1 MLIEIP
7 GVLDTSKLTNI
18 RAMLEKVTF
27 VNGKHSAGQAASRV
41 KNNEEMKQGGQ
52 QAEYLDHLLMSSLA
66 ENARFRSA
74 ALPYRVAQPVFARY
88 TSGMQYGDHVD
99 DPIMGSGP
107 EKFRTDVSITVF
119 LNEPADY
126 DGGELIINT
135 TYGEKAVKLPA
146 GSAVLYPSASVHRV
160 TEISRGERLAAIVW
174 LQSMVRDPGQRE
186 LLFELDQ
193 ARNKLL
199 ADNPDAQET
208 KQVDRAYVN
217 LVRMWSEV

>member
-7 GVLDTSKLTNI
+7 NILDTNKLTNI
-18 RAMLEKVTF
+18 RTMLEKVTF
-27 VNGKHSAGQAASRV
+27 VDGKHSAGQAASRV
-41 KNNEEMKQGGQ
+41 KNNEEMKQGTQ

-66 ENARFRSA
+66 ENASFCSG

-88 TSGMQYGDHVD
+88 TPGMQYGDHVD

-146 GSAVLYPSASVHRV
+146 GSALLYPSASVHRV
-160 TEISRGERLAAIVW
+160 AEITRGERLAAIVW

>member
-7 GVLDTSKLTNI
+7 NVLDANKLASI
-18 RAMLEKVTF
+18 RDMLKKVEF
-27 VNGKHSAGQAASRV
+27 IDGKHSAGQAASRV
-41 KNNEEMKQGGQ
+41 KNNQEMKQGTQ
-52 QAEYLDHLLMSSLA
+52 QAEFLDHLLMGSLA
-66 ENARFRSA
+66 ENADFRSG

-88 TSGMQYGDHVD
+88 TQGMLYGDHVD

-119 LNEPADY
+119 LNNPDEY

-160 TEISRGERLAAIVW
+160 TEITRGERLAAIVW

-186 LLFELDQ
+186 LLYQLDQ
-193 ARNKLL
+193 ARNQLL
-199 ADNPDAQET
+199 TDRPDAPET
-208 KQVDRAYVN
+208 KQVDRSYVN
-217 LVRMWSEV
+217 LVRMWSDI